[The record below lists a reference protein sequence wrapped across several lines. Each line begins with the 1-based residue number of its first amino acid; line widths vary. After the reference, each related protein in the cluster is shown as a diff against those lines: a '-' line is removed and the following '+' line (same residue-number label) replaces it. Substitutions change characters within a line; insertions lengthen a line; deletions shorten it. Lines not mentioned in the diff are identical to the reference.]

1 VNSDK
6 GEIGMA
12 RRRDSSALAGSVRA
26 WSIVLFVGGMM
37 AAPAHGRTQESAA
50 PPAPAAPAAPPAAPC
65 VPAGAQPDAN
75 YQMNVGD
82 MPAVLR
88 AGDTLTLQIDKCVK
102 AEEIQA
108 YCFDGQPVMSPRLE
122 TGAVTTLTVT
132 VPGDPKTPVL
142 PPAAHTL
149 TVVLKS
155 GKVIET
161 PLIAPVRLIGL
172 AIDLANA
179 SEATAR
185 VTLFGHGFD
194 ASRPGDHVV
203 QLQRGGVEYDTNICW
218 SDADC
223 AQKKSQVRGAFRDG
237 MGDLPD
243 RLIIEKL
250 DPALVRMSTFSV
262 CRLGVCS
269 NQFRDPKAETLYWV
283 PGVAYAFAL
292 IVAGIV
298 VFLASRLRPL
308 NIDNSKYLITALFI
322 DKETN
327 TYSLSK
333 LQFYMWT
340 FVAVF
345 GYIQLLIARW
355 WIQGQAGLPPLPS
368 GLPGIVGLA
377 AGTSV
382 GSQLVTGMNGP
393 KGAGQLKPSIA
404 DFVTS
409 GEAVAAD
416 RVQFLVWTIVGT
428 VGYLVVLT
436 SIDPRVLVELP
447 EVPFSI
453 LSISGISA
461 LGYLGGKFARQPGPV
476 INEITTTTTDRD
488 PAAPPL
494 AAPQQPP
501 APQPPAPQPSAPQ
514 PQQPAPPAATA
525 KFGLLEIRGRALSPD
540 ATFRVSVG
548 ADPSQGEVPITFDR
562 LEPLPAPSA
571 PSGDTAPKP
580 IAAKPRV
587 IEADDTKSGNYAK
600 RLLLVVRPETPELK
614 RIFTPN
620 SKHVLTIANPDSQKA
635 MLTFSVPDTVRPV

>member
-1 VNSDK
+1 
-6 GEIGMA
+6 MA
-12 RRRDSSALAGSVRA
+12 RRRHSSALAGSVGA
-26 WSIVLFVGGMM
+26 WSIVLFVCGMM
-37 AAPAHGRTQESAA
+37 AAPVHGRTQE
-50 PPAPAAPAAPPAAPC
+50 PAAPPPPANPPAVPPPAPC
-65 VPAGAQPDAN
+65 VPAGAQPDTN

-82 MPAVLR
+82 MPAVLHV
-88 AGDTLTLQIDKCVK
+88 GDTLTLQIDKPLK

-108 YCFDGQPVMSPRLE
+108 YLLRRSASRVARAGDG
-122 TGAVTTLTVT
+122 TVTTLTVT

-142 PPAAHTL
+142 PPAQHRL

-155 GKVIET
+155 GKTIET
-161 PLIAPVRLIGL
+161 PLIAPVRLTGL
-172 AIDLANA
+172 AVDLANP
-179 SEATAR
+179 SDATVR

-203 QLQRGGVEYDTNICW
+203 QLERGGVEYDTNVCW

-223 AQKKSQVRGAFRDG
+223 AQKKSQVRGTFRDG

-262 CRLGVCS
+262 CRLGTCS
-269 NQFRDPKAETLYWV
+269 NQFRDPQAETLYWV

-292 IVAGIV
+292 FVAGIV
-298 VFLASRLRPL
+298 VFLASRLKPL
-308 NIDNSKYLITALFI
+308 TIDKSKYLITVLFI

-355 WIQGQAGLPPLPS
+355 WIQGQAGLPPLPA

-488 PAAPPL
+488 PAAPPP

-501 APQPPAPQPSAPQ
+501 APQQPAPQPPAPQ

-525 KFGLLEIRGRALSPD
+525 KSGLLEIRGRALSPD
-540 ATFRVSVG
+540 ATFRVSIG
-548 ADPSQGEVPITFDR
+548 EDPAQGEVPITFDR
-562 LEPLPAPSA
+562 LEPLPAPPA
-571 PSGDTAPKP
+571 ASGDAVPKP
-580 IAAKPRV
+580 VTAKPRV
-587 IEADDTKSGNYAK
+587 IEADDAKSGNYAK

-614 RIFTPN
+614 NIFTAK

-635 MLTFSVPDTVRPV
+635 MLTFTVPDTVRPV